1 MVKIQT
7 NRTPETLAKY
17 EEVIRLRSVGL
28 SFQAIAER
36 VGYAGR
42 QGAREAYTQ
51 AIKLWGGEAVNELR
65 VLENERLDHLWRQTM
80 GQLEQAQRKQADPE
94 TIMRIINTAGNIS
107 KRRSAL
113 NGLDA
118 PRQVELTGRDG
129 QPLETDVGQ
138 MLRDRLALLETKE
151 TPREI
156 APPND
161 SQGIPGIPGDTTESP
176 RTPGESIDTR

>member
-1 MVKIQT
+1 MGKVQT

-28 SFQAIAER
+28 SFQAIADR

-42 QGAREAYTQ
+42 QGAREAYSQ
-51 AIKLWGGEAVNELR
+51 AIKLWGGDAVNELR

-80 GQLEQAQRKQADPE
+80 GQLEQAQRSQADPE
-94 TIMRIINTAGNIS
+94 TVMRIINTANNLS
-107 KRRSAL
+107 KRRATL

-129 QPLETDVGQ
+129 EPLATDVGQ
-138 MLRDRLALLETKE
+138 MLRDRLALLETQQE
-151 TPREI
+151 PREI
-156 APPND
+156 TPAND

-176 RTPGESIDTR
+176 RIPGESIDTR